1 MERQVVLK
9 FEEFENLLATI
20 KSQAKTIKELEEKSF
35 IIHTNHSGQISY
47 VKNAPENVAKIYE
60 TLKREVNNKNDL
72 YYKTIESKNNDI
84 TFLKMRLDSVMNGI
98 KTQVEEYNK
107 QGGFGRMVYPF
118 ILKEL

>member
-9 FEEFENLLATI
+9 FEEYESLLAII

-35 IIHTNHSGQISY
+35 IIHVNHSGQISY
-47 VKNAPENVAKIYE
+47 VKNAPENVSKIYE
-60 TLKREVNNKNDL
+60 ALKREVNNKNDL
-72 YYKTIESKNNDI
+72 YYKTIESKNHDI
-84 TFLKMRLDSVMNGI
+84 TFLKMRLDSVMNNI